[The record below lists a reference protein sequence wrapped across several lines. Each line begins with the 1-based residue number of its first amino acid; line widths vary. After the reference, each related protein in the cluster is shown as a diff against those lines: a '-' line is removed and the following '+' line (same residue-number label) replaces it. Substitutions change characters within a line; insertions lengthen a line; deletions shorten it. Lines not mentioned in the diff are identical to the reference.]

1 MNKLNEVLM
10 KKLNEIIIIL
20 SSIILMECGNPG
32 VNLSDA
38 AYEPKITVEAYLY
51 GGETVNNIR
60 LTRNF
65 ALGAPINPDQFYLTP
80 NNNKVTITINGIN
93 LNYDQR
99 ANTYYNSQLTV
110 DFNKAYTLEVFAVI
124 DGKSLHTT
132 SVTTTPQKGFSVF
145 NKNLGRFKYN
155 SDSITVKFN
164 PSPGTDFYVFSIVAD
179 TSNTSNFIYNNLF
192 RHNIDSS
199 EVADNIARYKYQEGI
214 MNNLNSFSGTVY
226 SFTLNERDTWFYGS
240 YTLVAYAGDQ
250 NFKDYFLTAPNVQE
264 FDGNFH
270 EPISIFNGDGI
281 GVFASAIRNTIKFSI
296 VK

>member
-1 MNKLNEVLM
+1 MDMLNEVSM
-10 KKLNEIIIIL
+10 KKLNVIIIIL

-32 VNLSDA
+32 VNLNDA

-65 ALGAPINPDQFYLTP
+65 ALGTPINSDQYYLTP
-80 NNNKVTITINGIN
+80 NNNNVAITINGIT
-93 LNYDQR
+93 LHYDQR
-99 ANTYYNSQLTV
+99 TNTYYNFQITV
-110 DFNKAYTLEVFAVI
+110 EYNKTYTLEVYAVI

-132 SVTTTPQKGFSVF
+132 STTTTPQKGFSVL
-145 NKNLGRFKYN
+145 NKNLGQFKYN
-155 SDSITVKFN
+155 SDSITVKFK

-179 TSNTSNFIYNNLF
+179 TSNTRNFIYNNIF
-192 RHNIDSS
+192 RHDIDSS
-199 EVADNIARYKYQEGI
+199 EVADNIANYKYQEGVLSNI
-214 MNNLNSFSGTVY
+214 NSFSGTTY
-226 SFTLNERDTWFYGS
+226 SFTCNERDTWFYSS

-281 GVFASAIRNTIKFSI
+281 GVFASAIRNSIKFSI